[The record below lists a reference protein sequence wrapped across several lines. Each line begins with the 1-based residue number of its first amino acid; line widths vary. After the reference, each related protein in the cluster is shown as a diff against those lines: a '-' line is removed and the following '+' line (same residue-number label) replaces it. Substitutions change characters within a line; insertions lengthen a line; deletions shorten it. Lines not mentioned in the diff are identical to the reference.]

1 MGRAQL
7 AKMPLTR
14 GLSRQLSDDLRGS
27 SSTTAPSN
35 ELRGSSSTTGLSR
48 QLTGSLATSA
58 PRQRELEM
66 QPRHR
71 RLPQGHSTETL
82 ASRQWRRGESKV
94 RPQHARPQRFGS
106 SVRRPPRSRKAIG
119 QAMAKDLARVKSERN
134 VQPTPKPASPR
145 SPISAATLMRVSSS
159 SAPPKSPI
167 GQPVPVR
174 KAAGIAL
181 MRKKTRQAEEAVKE
195 LWTPPQIFECL
206 IPDPGVGYRLSPDFA
221 DKDPNDSNRGPSRP
235 KCVIGTEFVKS
246 KEGVTFL
253 KCSTGRGWLPLHT
266 PNGT

>member
-1 MGRAQL
+1 MGGRRS
-7 AKMPLTR
+7 KMPLTR

-71 RLPQGHSTETL
+71 RLPHGHSTETL

-119 QAMAKDLARVKSERN
+119 QAMSKDLARVKSERN
-134 VQPTPKPASPR
+134 VQPTPMPTIAQPTPKPIIAQPTPKPIIAQPTPKPASPR
-145 SPISAATLMRVSSS
+145 SPI
-159 SAPPKSPI
+159 
-167 GQPVPVR
+167 
-174 KAAGIAL
+174 
-181 MRKKTRQAEEAVKE
+181 
-195 LWTPPQIFECL
+195 
-206 IPDPGVGYRLSPDFA
+206 
-221 DKDPNDSNRGPSRP
+221 
-235 KCVIGTEFVKS
+235 
-246 KEGVTFL
+246 
-253 KCSTGRGWLPLHT
+253 
-266 PNGT
+266 